1 MLIFR
6 GMEKQNTGG
15 DISFV
20 LCWME
25 GEKQGEKEVFPLPLS
40 SLALSATEADDPKSC
55 SSMQG

>member
-1 MLIFR
+1 
-6 GMEKQNTGG
+6 MEKQNTGG

-25 GEKQGEKEVFPLPLS
+25 GEKQGKKEVFPLPLS